1 MTYLD
6 QATTDLFYF
15 VSLLTMLFFL
25 VDISLNIIAEFLNK
39 ITKA

>member
-15 VSLLTMLFFL
+15 LSFLIMLFFL
-25 VDISLNIIAEFLNK
+25 VDISLNIIAGFLNK